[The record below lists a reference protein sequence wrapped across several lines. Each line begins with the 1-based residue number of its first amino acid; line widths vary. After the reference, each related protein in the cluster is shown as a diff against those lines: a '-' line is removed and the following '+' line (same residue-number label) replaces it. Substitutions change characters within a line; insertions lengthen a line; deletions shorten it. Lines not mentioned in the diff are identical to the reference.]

1 MELYIEGTFKVKHP
15 KEGNRRY
22 GNHLLNAL
30 EDGQI
35 VVIKT
40 NIAHTPRG
48 SKGKLCQPILVNE
61 TVVISTDIGRA
72 LSRGLCLIPVAYV
85 EEWLDD

>member
-22 GNHLLNAL
+22 GNHFLNTL

-48 SKGKLCQPILVNE
+48 SKGKLCQPILINE
-61 TVVISTDIGRA
+61 TEVISNEIGRA
-72 LSRGLCLIPVAYV
+72 LSCGLCLIPVAYV
-85 EEWLDD
+85 EVWLDD